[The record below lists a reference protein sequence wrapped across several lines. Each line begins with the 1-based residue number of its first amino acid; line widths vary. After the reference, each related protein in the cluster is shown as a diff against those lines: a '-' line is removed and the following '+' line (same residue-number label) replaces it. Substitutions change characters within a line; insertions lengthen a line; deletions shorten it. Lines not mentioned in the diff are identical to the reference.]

1 MTQQKI
7 VRHPYGDLL
16 APISLLTFFLN
27 LHTKCQAKCW
37 YTYFF
42 FYNFFAS
49 FGIALEC
56 TRPSEEPISDTSF
69 YTMVGF
75 QSVGTLALA
84 INLVWITVRTLCN
97 RFRRTP
103 KPETVVHVSD
113 AVTRPGT
120 IAVV

>member
-27 LHTKCQAKCW
+27 LHT
-37 YTYFF
+37 
-42 FYNFFAS
+42 
-49 FGIALEC
+49 
-56 TRPSEEPISDTSF
+56 SF

-84 INLVWITVRTLCN
+84 INLVWITVRTLGN
-97 RFRRTP
+97 RFRPTP
-103 KPETVVHVSD
+103 KPKSVVQVSG
-113 AVTRPGT
+113 AVTLPFQGIT
-120 IAVV
+120 QQAVV